1 MIAALKAC
9 DDCTGLDLAN
19 AIRAVHYDGLLG
31 NFSYDS
37 TGVGIF
43 ATAIGIIT
51 DGKIKPGRLAGHPQ
65 ETTK

>member
-9 DDCTGLDLAN
+9 NACTGLALAN
-19 AIRAVHYDGLLG
+19 AIRAVHYTGLLG
-31 NFSYDS
+31 KFAYDS

-51 DGKIKPGRLAGHPQ
+51 DGKIKPVS
-65 ETTK
+65 